1 MTTTCEEHPARAMSL
16 GDYVQRRTGVPLG
29 GAGSP
34 GAMLQ
39 RSLGARS
46 FAAFWQHWNP
56 VWGYG
61 LGRFVYAPARRLV
74 PAPVAVL
81 VTFLVSGLLHDAAAT
96 LVRGTPTLV
105 ATPWFLLLALVVLAS
120 RATGMDLTRRPWW
133 LRAVANVAHVVGCLV
148 ASLHL
153 GPLVV
158 AAAV

>member
-1 MTTTCEEHPARAMSL
+1 MTTTYEKHPTRAMSL

-29 GAGSP
+29 GAGSLR
-34 GAMLQ
+34 AMLQ

-74 PAPVAVL
+74 PAPAAVL

-96 LVRGTPTLV
+96 LVRRSPTFV
-105 ATPWFLLLALVVLAS
+105 VTPWFLLLALAVLAS

-133 LRAVANVAHVVGCLV
+133 LRAVVNVTYVVGCLV

-153 GPLVV
+153 APLVL